1 MDLKSVNAVVIL
13 YQISLYTM
21 YTLLF
26 HLIGIDDV
34 NSGKKLEELSVDLFN
49 GFVRRTIGHGPMK
62 PKTSLIVTSNQEF
75 SETQRY
81 SYKILHT

>member
-1 MDLKSVNAVVIL
+1 
-13 YQISLYTM
+13 M
-21 YTLLF
+21 YIILF
-26 HLIGIDDV
+26 HLIGIDDE
-34 NSGKKLEELSVDLFN
+34 KIWKYSVCVDFFN
-49 GFVRRTIGHGPMK
+49 GFVRQTIGYRPIK